1 MNLTDLRKL
10 ILNSGFT
17 LKELLK
23 IKRSFLVLHKDDPR
37 IYDKYQSKTDCFCHY
52 LLFIA
57 EEVSLPLTFST
68 PIFLFII
75 SGMFFTGKA
84 YGIPLMLSIYLFFAI
99 STFIYYSLSVSCNLI
114 TGSKLLILYIRFKI
128 KNKFQSS

>member
-1 MNLTDLRKL
+1 MNLTDLRKS

-23 IKRSFLVLHKDDPR
+23 IKRSFLVLHKDDPY

-57 EEVSLPLTFST
+57 DEITLPIILLTSVYSFMIT
-68 PIFLFII
+68 
-75 SGMFFTGKA
+75 GMFFTGKA
-84 YGIPLMLSIYLFFAI
+84 YGIPLMFSIYLFILI
-99 STFIYYSLSVSCNLI
+99 SSFIYYSLSVSCNLI
-114 TGSKLLILYIRFKI
+114 TSSKLLIFYIRFKI
-128 KNKFQSS
+128 KNKFNP

>member
-23 IKRSFLVLHKDDPR
+23 RKRNFIMLYKDDPDV
-37 IYDKYQSKTDCFCHY
+37 YDKYQSKTDCFCHY
-52 LLFIA
+52 LLLIA
-57 EEVSLPLTFST
+57 EEVAMPLLFFT

-75 SGMFFTGKA
+75 SGMFFSNMA
-84 YGIPLMLSIYLFFAI
+84 YGIPLMLSIYLFILI
-99 STFIYYSLSVSCNLI
+99 SSFIYYSLSVSCNLI
-114 TGSKLLILYIRFKI
+114 TSSKLLIFYIRFKI
-128 KNKFQSS
+128 KDKFNP